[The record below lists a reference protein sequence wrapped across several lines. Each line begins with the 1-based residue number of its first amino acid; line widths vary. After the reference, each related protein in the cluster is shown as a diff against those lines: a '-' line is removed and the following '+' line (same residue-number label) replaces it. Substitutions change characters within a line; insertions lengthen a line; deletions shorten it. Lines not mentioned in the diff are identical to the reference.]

1 MTMFDVM
8 YPILAMLTVLT
19 VLLLL
24 IYVFV
29 AISAWRNPKLE
40 PLSQNLWEVA
50 KLSVSFWTAI
60 MVMATLFILKG

>member
-8 YPILAMLTVLT
+8 YPILTVLTVLT

-29 AISAWRNPKLE
+29 AIVAWRNPKLE
-40 PLSQNLWEVA
+40 PLSQSLWEVT